1 MIRLSESQILDVLPH
16 QISDSIEVK
25 ALSYAI
31 HTVFKRWCETIEKSM
46 VVTGAG
52 RLPEDVLDAS
62 AAELNVPYYDSDLP
76 LSVKRSLVESA
87 MVLYRHM
94 GTRQAVEDM
103 IGYVFGSGE
112 VIEWDEMGTEA
123 GTFQISTTTNLDPEK
138 VQLFHKVLRRV
149 KSAGAKLLSIS
160 RGQRLD
166 TGFNMDIGA
175 VMAKII
181 TIK

>member
-16 QISDSIEVK
+16 QLSDSIEVK

-46 VVTGAG
+46 VVTGVG

-166 TGFNMDIGA
+166 TGFNMNMGA
-175 VMAKII
+175 VMAEII